1 MPIAARPPAPL
12 PGVISPDYLRCGGD
26 DRVLL
31 GCEPLAGP
39 VPLPPD
45 SPPMLWTLRLAVSLL
60 TRRDL
65 AAGTSLAPL
74 SRTCC
79 AGLLLPGRRWI
90 RCVLGPTFPLLDRL
104 GLKVGT
110 QLWVS
115 GAELSACSREPWRT
129 ALSQELG
136 AGQRMTRQSLA
147 DVRVTSRLAA
157 FPSETTSPRGHI
169 QSLPGQERVGGQ
181 VRLSVQR

>member
-1 MPIAARPPAPL
+1 MTESSLVASPWPALCPCL
-12 PGVISPDYLRCGGD
+12 LTAHRCCGPSVWPSPCSPDC
-26 DRVLL
+26 
-31 GCEPLAGP
+31 
-39 VPLPPD
+39 
-45 SPPMLWTLRLAVSLL
+45 
-60 TRRDL
+60 DL
-65 AAGTSLAPL
+65 AAGISLAPL

-90 RCVLGPTFPLLDRL
+90 RCVLGPTFPLLDHL

-110 QLWVS
+110 QVWVS
-115 GAELSACSREPWRT
+115 GAEFSACSREPWRT

-181 VRLSVQR
+181 VRLCVQR